1 MTDRNVLVKCPPPR
15 PLTQQETLD
24 SLNHWKT
31 LFRNYFRRDSIYKP
45 FLAANFTWDPTQIN
59 HGLADVGDDTAE
71 IRKENLED
79 FLYTLAGFLPHSYL
93 TEKIVKDTKS
103 LQQCWNIIYEHYNVQ
118 ITQETF
124 LDFETLKKDPAENY
138 RQFYEKLLQHSRL
151 HLAGVGAK
159 SEHLTNTSE
168 DSMTIS
174 LMNHVALQWLRKIDP
189 KLVNIIR
196 TEYSTELRR
205 GDQLSA
211 LVPRIAPNIDSLLAR
226 HTGESVSRVKYE
238 AHDEDSHDMAGIK
251 AVNQF
256 RGRGG
261 RKEYR
266 GRGISNYSRQ
276 NDLFCPG
283 CFSISKELKAT
294 IDFKHKPA
302 MCPRSVAVARYMQAD
317 QEETADEDEN
327 NVNFED
333 DGKEPNDKENI
344 LKVTELQNKSNVS
357 RIPATGETLH
367 QISQMVPNFILNIN
381 LDNGKSVTC
390 QPGPIHETTN
400 IPVSDT
406 KMQHWVM
413 QVNKLEGRKHMW
425 KQDKI
430 RKEQSPRVK
439 AFMNDI
445 KIHPVIDEGS
455 ELNCLSESFAIK
467 NKILFTPTECS
478 ASSAD
483 STGMKVMGQTVKDM
497 VISPLHTNTVLWDLG
512 KGLVVRNLSVD
523 MLIGEPGKLD
533 NQIITLPHL
542 KQVKTKDV
550 DGNTTFIRYW
560 HRNRDSPR
568 HLCKSI
574 KTMVM
579 LVGDKLTYK
588 LPSHLQDQT
597 HVAISPVRDKQP
609 DWIMPK
615 VLEVSEGN
623 VVLENKTSYPVKIN
637 KDEAFADIVGMVD
650 LDKDSDEL
658 GQINKVLDN
667 SEDHSHLQHTKPV
680 KVSYE
685 YLDKVVIDPNDQ
697 LGSEWKRKF
706 KNLCKEFADTIT
718 PYPGR
723 YNGAYGDIDNSL
735 DFTSTPPPS
744 VKARLPNYS
753 TEKLKIMAN
762 LMDELETM
770 GVLAK
775 PEEVGVVP
783 AFVVPSMLQP
793 KPEKNEWR
801 LVSDFTPLNIHIRK
815 LETVSPSIKDAK
827 KILAKYRYNIEC
839 DLSHC
844 FFQGGMKKEDIQ
856 YLATPHPYKGLRVYC
871 VEPQGLRNASEHA
884 YERLSRI
891 FGDLCMEE
899 KMTRMADGL
908 YIVAN
913 TAQDLFNNF
922 KTVLSRARYA
932 GLTFKPKKIIV
943 APRETVLFGWRKCDE
958 GWRPTEHTISPLKS
972 AEEPVTTKQ
981 LRSFLGSFKQLT
993 ECVKNYAILLSPLE
1007 QAVAGKASAD
1017 RVNWTED
1024 LKKSFQAA
1032 KDALENI
1039 DTIFVARPTDKLDIY
1054 TDYSAGAKAIGGRLL
1069 ITRETKEG
1077 TTEKLL
1083 GGHFSC
1089 KLNNHQKNWLPCEGE
1104 ALGVRLTAKHYSPII
1119 MENENITTIHTDNM
1133 PTVHAWKRMKTG
1145 AFSTSARVAS
1155 FLTGLSALRV
1165 EVIHK
1170 SGKNMMASDYN
1181 SRHPNRCQET
1191 RCKICQFAIDL
1202 DKLGDDA
1209 VPMVCNVSVADIENG
1224 TTKMP
1229 FTQRAAWSK
1238 VQSEDKAHKMLFRL
1252 IETSGIP
1259 ERKKATGDY
1268 TTLKRLHNLYRNGL
1282 LKIEHDGLVT
1292 VLDTDSKGNVSKLIS
1307 VPNNF
1312 FPGLVNALHIKM
1324 NHPSRAQM
1332 QRLVTRYFY
1341 CPGHARMIDE
1351 VITFCDLCKS
1361 LKDLPKELFSES
1373 TQKNPVFGRN
1383 FSADVIKKDGQLIF
1397 ICREKLSQFVSSKF
1411 IHEETADALRDAV
1424 VSAVIEFMPDEGAII
1439 QVDCAPALQSLASES
1454 KLDGS
1459 ILKKLGII
1467 VDVGRTLNINK
1478 NPIAE
1483 NCIKEFHKERLRLNV
1498 PGGKLSEINRAIIT
1512 KNINSRIRERGYTA
1526 KEMAFHR
1533 DQFNNC
1539 SKHIS
1544 DEKLSEDQ
1552 NKKRLDKHNKVDKN
1566 RYEATNLDIGDDV
1579 YLKVD
1584 KSKNRGREKYKVT
1597 KMFERDGEQWAV
1609 LQKSNN
1615 KFMAKEYEVKISE
1628 IFPVIHRK
1636 NPIKSDHIEDH
1647 PAELIPPMTRK
1658 DEEET
1663 QTDFEEVK
1671 TENPKRRRSQRKAA
1685 AVANESFKR
1694 LNIRKTILDDSPNQQ
1709 KPPLH
1714 AWNYNDWVRL
1724 DEENDM
1730 VVLLSPQVRWVDNDA
1745 QVDEHLDQAVL
1756 PSPPDDT
1763 HSLLDTFNL
1772 EEDHDSIPPALSKD
1786 RSLSVSVNRVVYLT
1800 QDDGEVLDIQPVCR
1814 DLNQELETSRR
1825 DEQIGLNNLDRFRG
1839 DSEQTRVLTS
1849 IKEETSD
1856 VCVGKEDEP
1865 LWDHSPQYLIGDARH
1880 NWEDS
1885 METTEVDDEIALALI
1900 PRKLFETSD
1909 SDDSVF
1915 EGTEELNPEPRRLTK
1930 KNMAS
1935 STNNNFLEDL
1945 NDLDDENTSYEES
1958 DNREEV
1964 KSEEN
1969 DGDDE
1974 TDDQNT
1980 GNNPE
1985 GSMNRKSERAGR
1997 RQIDYK
2003 SFHNTGVMKT
2013 RK

>member
-1 MTDRNVLVKCPPPR
+1 MTDMNVLVKCPPPR

-31 LFRNYFRRDSIYKP
+31 LFRNYFKRDSIYKS
-45 FLAANFTWDPTQIN
+45 FLATNFTWDPSQIN
-59 HGLADVGDDTAE
+59 YGLTAVGTDTAAT
-71 IRKENLED
+71 RKENLED

-93 TEKIVKDTKS
+93 TDKIVKDTKS

-118 ITQETF
+118 VTQETF
-124 LDFETLKKDPAENY
+124 LDFESLKKEPSENY

-159 SEHLTNTSE
+159 SEHITNTSE
-168 DSMTIS
+168 DTMTIS

-226 HTGESVSRVKYE
+226 HTGDSVNRVEY
-238 AHDEDSHDMAGIK
+238 DSHDEGSHDQPGIK
-251 AVNQF
+251 AVKQF

-261 RKEYR
+261 RNENR
-266 GRGISNYSRQ
+266 GRGRSNSSRQ
-276 NDLFCPG
+276 SDLFCPG
-283 CFSISKELKAT
+283 CFSISKELKAS
-294 IDFKHKPA
+294 IDFKHRPS

-317 QEETADEDEN
+317 AEENTDEDEN
-327 NVNFED
+327 LED
-333 DGKEPNDKENI
+333 FGKKPNENESI
-344 LKVTELQNKSNVS
+344 LKITELQNKSNVS
-357 RIPATGETLH
+357 SIPAPAETSH
-367 QISQMVPNFILNIN
+367 QISHLVPNFIFNIN
-381 LDNGKSVTC
+381 LDNEISVTC
-390 QPGPIHETTN
+390 QPGPILESTK
-400 IPVSDT
+400 IPVSDS
-406 KMQHWVM
+406 KMVLQV

-425 KQDKI
+425 VQDKV

-439 AFMNDI
+439 AFLNDI
-445 KIHPVIDEGS
+445 QIHPVIDEGS
-455 ELNCLSESFAIK
+455 ELNCMSESFAIK
-467 NKILFTPTECS
+467 NKILFSPTECS

-483 STGMKVMGQTVKDM
+483 STGMKVMGQTVEDM

-512 KGLVVRNLSVD
+512 RTVVVKNLSVD

-533 NQIITLPHL
+533 NKIITLPHL
-542 KQVKTKDV
+542 KQVKTMDV
-550 DGNTTFIRYW
+550 DGNKTFIKYW
-560 HRNRDSPR
+560 FKNQDSPR
-568 HLCKSI
+568 HLCRND
-574 KTMVM
+574 KTMGM
-579 LVGDKLTYK
+579 LVGDKLVYK
-588 LPSHLQDQT
+588 LPSHLQDET
-597 HVAISPVRDKQP
+597 HVVISPTRDKQP
-609 DWIMPK
+609 GWVVPR
-615 VLEVSEGN
+615 VLEVTEGN
-623 VVLENKTSYPVKIN
+623 VVIENETSHPVKLV
-637 KDEAFADIVGMVD
+637 KDEAFADIVSLVS
-650 LDKDSDEL
+650 LEQDSIKKIL
-658 GQINKVLDN
+658 KK
-667 SEDHSHLQHTKPV
+667 SEDQSHLQHTKPV
-680 KVSYE
+680 KLSYE
-685 YLDKVVIDPNDQ
+685 YLDQVVIDPNDQ
-697 LGSEWKRKF
+697 LGPAWRQKF

-718 PYPGR
+718 PNPGR
-723 YNGAYGDIDNSL
+723 YNGIYGDIDNSL
-735 DFTSTPPPS
+735 DFISSPPPS

-753 TEKLKIMAN
+753 TDKLKIMAN

-770 GVLAK
+770 GVLSK
-775 PEEVGVVP
+775 PEEAGVVP

-827 KILAKYRYNIEC
+827 KILAKYKYNIEC

-884 YERLSRI
+884 YERLARI

-908 YIVAN
+908 YIVAD
-913 TAQDLFNNF
+913 TAQDLFDNF
-922 KTVLSRARYA
+922 KTVLSRARCA
-932 GLTFKPKKIIV
+932 GLTFKPKKIII
-943 APRETVLFGWRKCDE
+943 APRETILFGWKKCDE

-972 AEEPVTTKQ
+972 AEEPVTIKQ

-1007 QAVAGKASAD
+1007 QAGAGKASAD
-1017 RVNWTED
+1017 RVVWTED
-1024 LKKSFQAA
+1024 LKRSFKAA

-1039 DTIFVARPTDKLDIY
+1039 DTIFVAKPSDKLDIY

-1069 ITRETKEG
+1069 ITRKTKEG
-1077 TTEKLL
+1077 MTDKLL

-1104 ALGVRLTAKHYSPII
+1104 ALGVRLTAKHYSPVI

-1181 SRHPNRCQET
+1181 SRHPNRCEET
-1191 RCKICQFAIDL
+1191 RCKICQFATNL
-1202 DKLGDDA
+1202 DKLGNEA
-1209 VPMVCNVSVADIENG
+1209 VPMVCNVTVSDIESG
-1224 TTKMP
+1224 VTKMP
-1229 FTQRAAWSK
+1229 FTQRAAWAK
-1238 VQSEDKAHKMLFRL
+1238 VQSEDKAHKMLFKL

-1292 VLDTDSKGNVSKLIS
+1292 VLDTDSNGNVSKLIS

-1332 QRLVTRYFY
+1332 QRLITRYFY

-1351 VITFCDLCKS
+1351 VVSFCDLCKS

-1373 TQKNPVFGRN
+1373 TQKTPVFGRN

-1424 VSAVIEFMPDEGAII
+1424 VTAVIEFMPDEGAII
-1439 QVDCAPALQSLASES
+1439 QVDCAPALQTLASES

-1459 ILKKLGII
+1459 ILKKLGIV
-1467 VDVGRTLNINK
+1467 VDVGRTLNVNK

-1483 NCIKEFHKERLRLNV
+1483 NCIKEFHKERLRLNI
-1498 PGGKLSEINRAIIT
+1498 PGGKLSEVNRAIIT

-1533 DQFNNC
+1533 DQFNNT
-1539 SKHIS
+1539 SKEIS

-1552 NKKRLDKHNKVDKN
+1552 NKRRLDKHNKVDKDVL
-1566 RYEATNLDIGDDV
+1566 EATNLQIGDDV

-1584 KSKNRGREKYKVT
+1584 KSKNRGREKYKIT
-1597 KMFERDGEQWAV
+1597 KLLDRDNEKWAV
-1609 LQKSNN
+1609 LQKSNT
-1615 KFMAKEYEVKISE
+1615 KFMAKEYDVKISE
-1628 IFPVIHRK
+1628 IFPVFDRK
-1636 NPIKSDHIEDH
+1636 NLTKSDYIENE
-1647 PAELIPPMTRK
+1647 PPELITPIDLNDK
-1658 DEEET
+1658 EEET
-1663 QTDFEEVK
+1663 QTDTKEVEAK
-1671 TENPKRRRSQRKAA
+1671 NHQRRRSQRKAA
-1685 AVANESFKR
+1685 QIANESFKR
-1694 LNIRKTILDDSPNQQ
+1694 LNIMKTKLDKTSNP
-1709 KPPLH
+1709 KSPPLH
-1714 AWNYNDWVRL
+1714 AWSHDDWIKLNEEYDTVLLLLREERPVDNASVQL
-1724 DEENDM
+1724 DEQQN
-1730 VVLLSPQVRWVDNDA
+1730 
-1745 QVDEHLDQAVL
+1745 QAVL
-1756 PSPPDDT
+1756 PSPSEDIDGLPDT
-1763 HSLLDTFNL
+1763 ISNL
-1772 EEDHDSIPPALSKD
+1772 EEDQDSIPPALSKD
-1786 RSLSVSVNRVVYLT
+1786 RSASVSVNRARYLT
-1800 QDDGEVLDIQPVCR
+1800 QDDGEILDIQPVCR
-1814 DLNQELETSRR
+1814 DLNEELETSRVG
-1825 DEQIGLNNLDRFRG
+1825 GLSSQDSFREKNLQSNG
-1839 DSEQTRVLTS
+1839 DSGETRILHV
-1849 IKEETSD
+1849 IKEENNDD
-1856 VCVGKEDEP
+1856 VCGEKEEEP
-1865 LWDHSPQYLIGDARH
+1865 LWDHSPQFLIGDARH
-1880 NWEDS
+1880 TWEDS
-1885 METTEVDDEIALALI
+1885 METNEVDDEIALALI

-1915 EGTEELNPEPRRLTK
+1915 EDTEELNPKPESLTK
-1930 KNMAS
+1930 KIRAS
-1935 STNNNFLEDL
+1935 STNNNILEDS
-1945 NDLDDENTSYEES
+1945 NDLDDKDTSHEES
-1958 DNREEV
+1958 GNSKAVD
-1964 KSEEN
+1964 SEEN

-1974 TDDQNT
+1974 TDD
-1980 GNNPE
+1980 PCSDE
-1985 GSMNRKSERAGR
+1985 KAEASVKRKSERSGR

-2003 SFHNTGVMKT
+2003 SFHNTGIMKS